1 MIKVKK
7 EKMKNKLLNIFIES
21 EIVDNF
27 YEFIKKYP
35 TLTPIIVSVVTT
47 IIMRVLFEIFF

>member
-1 MIKVKK
+1 
-7 EKMKNKLLNIFIES
+7 MKNKLLNIFIES
-21 EIVDNF
+21 EFVDNF

-35 TLTPIIVSVVTT
+35 TLTSIIVSVVTT